1 MKGDFLDWE
10 KGLKR
15 LIHVLAILAGICVV
29 IYLVAINEIVA
40 IVVFFIVFLFLEV
53 ISSFAVRKIFGFIPG
68 VGKRFC
74 ADKPKD
80 EKNNEQNETDD
91 GTGILRL

>member
-1 MKGDFLDWE
+1 MKGDFLERE

-15 LIHVLAILAGICVV
+15 LIHVLAILAGICIV

-40 IVVFFIVFLFLEV
+40 LIVFFIVFLFLEV
-53 ISSFAVRKIFGFIPG
+53 ISSFAVRKIFGFIPW

-80 EKNNEQNETDD
+80 EKKNKQTETDD
-91 GTGILRL
+91 GTGVLRL